1 MRNVVSKHPFAW
13 SILVIVLFL
22 CSMLIG
28 SILLAFS
35 PQFFFT
41 NGDYLPQLVSESVMS
56 LCGIALVFLFGY
68 GHIWNETKN
77 FGKGL
82 LCGMY
87 MIVYPLIVSL
97 LQLSFVILWPAE
109 MGYGYPLR
117 FEPLWRF
124 IVFTLTMFLIGLA
137 EESFYRGVVANMF
150 WDKHG
155 KDPAG
160 VWTAVIYSGIIFA
173 LMHSINFINCI
184 KFDDTVSFDISAAG
198 GVLVQVVSI
207 ISMGMAMAAIYYRC
221 RNIWALIFLHGFLD
235 FCGLLTTGL
244 FGGSFMDEVGSYTPV
259 TVLVTTVPYL
269 IVTLVLLRPKK
280 VKEMLAVNNPAIGGI
295 PNGIAYPAVQKKLPS
310 SPKSKRSRNRAVVI
324 AVVLWVVL
332 FAGSI
337 ALNDGMRNSI
347 KDMINGTTAVLD
359 INSSGDWNGEE
370 AFGTQYAFEVDE
382 TGGYSVS
389 VNSRP
394 SSTNSYVLVQITQGE
409 EIIDEHNY
417 GGICND
423 EFSVW
428 LEKGEYELNLVYNFS
443 EVTDS
448 QASYNTD
455 VKIKLSRLP

>member
-1 MRNVVSKHPFAW
+1 MRKVASKHPFAW

-28 SILLAFS
+28 SILLAFV
-35 PQFFFT
+35 PQIT
-41 NGDYLPQLVSESVMS
+41 LSSGYLPQLVSESVMS

-68 GHIWNETKN
+68 GHIWNETEN

-87 MIVYPLIVSL
+87 MIVYPLIVSMMSL
-97 LQLSFVILWPAE
+97 AAVILMPQE
-109 MGYGYPLR
+109 MGYGYPLK
-117 FEPLWRF
+117 FEPIWKI
-124 IVFTLTMFLIGLA
+124 IVFTLTMFLVGLA
-137 EESFYRGVVANMF
+137 EESFYRGIVANMF

-184 KFDDTVSFDISAAG
+184 DVESSSFDISAAG

-244 FGGSFMDEVGSYTPV
+244 FGGSLMDEIASYTPM
-259 TVLVTTVPYL
+259 TVIVTTVPYM

-280 VKEMLAVNNPAIGGI
+280 VREMLAGNNAAIGVI
-295 PNGIAYPAVQKKLPS
+295 PSGTAYPIVQTKLS
-310 SPKSKRSRNRAVVI
+310 SSAESKRSRNRAVVI
-324 AVVLWVVL
+324 AILLWILL

-337 ALNDGMRNSI
+337 ALNDGMRSSI
-347 KDMINGTTAVLD
+347 KDMINRFSGEFSESVLD
-359 INSSGDWNGEE
+359 VTHSGDWDGEP
-370 AFGTQYAFEVDE
+370 AFGTRYEFTVEEGGQYQVLLK
-382 TGGYSVS
+382 S
-389 VNSRP
+389 NP
-394 SSTNSYVLVQITQGE
+394 SSTSAYVFVQIKKGE
-409 EIIDEHNY
+409 DVVYEANY
-417 GGICND
+417 GGICNTT
-423 EFSVW
+423 FSID
-428 LEKGEYELNLVYNFS
+428 LDSGDYELNLVY
-443 EVTDS
+443 DYS
-448 QASYNTD
+448 QVSDPNSTYDTR
-455 VKIKLSRLP
+455 VKIS